1 MSARRV
7 SLIGALLV
15 AIGPISM
22 ALYTPAMTE
31 IVRAFATTESAVKM
45 TLTLYF
51 GGFACAQL
59 VAGPLS
65 DALGRRPVTFAF
77 MGINCIA
84 SLAALA
90 APTVGVLMAARFVQ
104 GIGASAG
111 VAISRAIVRDLF
123 TGERSARIM
132 NLIGIILA
140 VGPALAPTIGGAML
154 TLTGWR
160 SIFVAMA
167 LFGSAIVLVVAFGMR
182 ETVVPD
188 RSRLHLGALAAS
200 YRELIVNRHFLCT
213 SGVLAGAIG
222 ALYAQS
228 TFLPFILMERVGL
241 TPAEFGLGMLFQSG
255 SFFVGSLAVRSLM
268 ARTSAY
274 RLVAPGL
281 ACIAVGS
288 VGVAS
293 ILLHAPSFF
302 GVMLPV
308 AFYAFGIAFVMPA
321 MTTASLAPFPHI
333 AGAAAALAGFLQMG
347 AGLVG
352 GTLGALLGDPVL
364 AMGLVIPAMGATA
377 CTAYAIYRRHSH
389 LTEPE
394 PRPGAIAGP
403 PAGRS
408 LSPDP

>member
-1 MSARRV
+1 
-7 SLIGALLV
+7 
-15 AIGPISM
+15 
-22 ALYTPAMTE
+22 
-31 IVRAFATTESAVKM
+31 
-45 TLTLYF
+45 
-51 GGFACAQL
+51 
-59 VAGPLS
+59 
-65 DALGRRPVTFAF
+65 
-77 MGINCIA
+77 
-84 SLAALA
+84 
-90 APTVGVLMAARFVQ
+90 
-104 GIGASAG
+104 
-111 VAISRAIVRDLF
+111 VRDLF

-188 RSRLHLGALAAS
+188 RSRLYLGALAAS

-222 ALYAQS
+222 ALYAQA
-228 TFLPFILMERVGL
+228 TFLPFILVERVGL
-241 TPAEFGLGMLFQSG
+241 TAAEFGLGMLFQSG

-308 AFYAFGIAFVMPA
+308 AVYAFGIAFVMPA
-321 MTTASLAPFPHI
+321 MTTAALQPFATM
-333 AGAAAALAGFLQMG
+333 AGAAAAMLGFLQMG
-347 AGLVG
+347 SGLVV
-352 GTLGALLGDPVL
+352 GTLG
-364 AMGLVIPAMGATA
+364 
-377 CTAYAIYRRHSH
+377 R
-389 LTEPE
+389 
-394 PRPGAIAGP
+394 
-403 PAGRS
+403 
-408 LSPDP
+408 